1 MGLGSIII
9 FTGLFIRSLWCSEG
23 RWAVIS
29 KEMIESGNFFYPTI
43 NGVLYFDKPLLSY
56 WAIIPFSLKSGV
68 IEVTSRIPSAIAG
81 FCTVIITFIIGRR
94 LFDSKTSFISTG
106 LLLTTIMFLFWARHA
121 SSNMLN
127 LLSMWL
133 MFFFFITGGLEGRFF
148 NLFVIYSIGAIA
160 FF

>member
-68 IEVTSRIPSAIAG
+68 TEATSRIPSAIAG

-94 LFDSKTSFISTG
+94 LLIQKQALYQQAYF
-106 LLLTTIMFLFWARHA
+106 
-121 SSNMLN
+121 
-127 LLSMWL
+127 
-133 MFFFFITGGLEGRFF
+133 
-148 NLFVIYSIGAIA
+148 
-160 FF
+160 